1 MIGAMKRAIFI
12 DKDGTLIDNV
22 PYNVDPDL
30 VALAPG
36 AAAAVELF
44 AAHGFVPIVV
54 SNQPGIAQGRFAA
67 GALHA
72 VERRIGEL
80 LEPAGAKIDAYY
92 YCPHSAEHGCAC
104 RKPAPGLLLHAAAE
118 HGVDLARSWLVGDIL
133 NDVEAGKRAGCRA
146 ALVVNGNET
155 EWQLGPFRTPD
166 VVARSLDAA
175 ARWIVAAERTAR
187 APLEEGGYATR
198 LAGRR

>member
-67 GALHA
+67 GALRA

-80 LEPAGAKIDAYY
+80 LEPARLPASTSFKMSPTSHERARSTPCSAAACRSRPGAGLRHAQP
-92 YCPHSAEHGCAC
+92 CSAECG
-104 RKPAPGLLLHAAAE
+104 
-118 HGVDLARSWLVGDIL
+118 
-133 NDVEAGKRAGCRA
+133 
-146 ALVVNGNET
+146 
-155 EWQLGPFRTPD
+155 Q
-166 VVARSLDAA
+166 
-175 ARWIVAAERTAR
+175 
-187 APLEEGGYATR
+187 
-198 LAGRR
+198 